1 MRITVPIKRLD
12 PTVELPRYAYPGD
25 AGLDIRANEMV
36 DIPPLARV
44 LISTG
49 LAVAIP
55 DGFAGFMQPRSGM
68 ALKKGLSIANTPG
81 LIDAQYRG
89 ELKVIAVNLDTHET
103 IHIEK
108 GERIAQLVI
117 QEVPVVELVEV
128 DELDDTERGSGD
140 LAQAVSNRHPSTY
153 EEE

>member
-25 AGLDIRANEMV
+25 AGLDIRANETV
-36 DIPPLARV
+36 DIPPSARV

-128 DELDDTERGSGD
+128 DELDDTERGSGGFGSSGV
-140 LAQAVSNRHPSTY
+140 Q
-153 EEE
+153 

>member
-25 AGLDIRANEMV
+25 AGLDIRANETV

-117 QEVPVVELVEV
+117 QEVPVVVLVEV
-128 DELDDTERGSGD
+128 DELDDTERGSGGFGSSGV
-140 LAQAVSNRHPSTY
+140 Q
-153 EEE
+153 

>member
-25 AGLDIRANEMV
+25 AGLDIRANETV

-128 DELDDTERGSGD
+128 DELDDTERGSGGFGSSGV
-140 LAQAVSNRHPSTY
+140 Q
-153 EEE
+153 

>member
-25 AGLDIRANEMV
+25 AGLDIRANETV

-117 QEVPVVELVEV
+117 QEVPAVELVEV
-128 DELDDTERGSGD
+128 DELDDTERGSGGFGSSGV
-140 LAQAVSNRHPSTY
+140 Q
-153 EEE
+153 